1 MLQPYRFSNVLP
13 QAGALR
19 RGCHALALGVLALT
33 VAGFARA
40 AAPDAQA
47 ACRLI
52 VDNAKRLACY
62 DGLAQDKAA
71 AAPSAA
77 AVAVPAP
84 APAPLAPTAPLAT
97 SNSSGVVVSGA
108 SGAPAVTPAKIEFG
122 AETVQKAYD
131 QEGVNSLSAHLV
143 GDIDGIKKGTEL
155 RLDNG
160 QIWQSI
166 DDHDYMYEGDKPAL
180 TINRNFAGSYWMRLE
195 NSKFNVRVSRVQ

>member
-1 MLQPYRFSNVLP
+1 MSQHHCFSNVSP
-13 QAGALR
+13 RADTLR
-19 RGCHALALGVLALT
+19 RGRHALALGLLALT
-33 VAGFARA
+33 VTSFARA

-47 ACRLI
+47 GCRLI
-52 VDNAKRLACY
+52 ADNAKRLACY

-71 AAPSAA
+71 PAPSAA
-77 AVAVPAP
+77 AVIAP
-84 APAPLAPTAPLAT
+84 APTPPLAT

-131 QEGVNSLSAHLV
+131 QEGVNSLSARVV

-160 QIWQSI
+160 QVWESI

-195 NSKFNVRVSRVQ
+195 NSNFNVRVSRVQ

>member
-1 MLQPYRFSNVLP
+1 MSQHQCFSNVSP
-13 QAGALR
+13 QAGTLR
-19 RGCHALALGVLALT
+19 RGRQALALGVLALT
-33 VAGFARA
+33 VAGFAHA

-47 ACRLI
+47 GCRLI

-62 DGLAQDKAA
+62 DGHAQDQAA
-71 AAPSAA
+71 SAPSAA
-77 AVAVPAP
+77 AVALPAP
-84 APAPLAPTAPLAT
+84 APAPTAPLAT

-108 SGAPAVTPAKIEFG
+108 SGAPAVTPAKVEFG

-131 QEGVNSLSAHLV
+131 QEGANSLSAHVV

-160 QIWQSI
+160 QIWESI
-166 DDHDYMYEGDKPAL
+166 DDHEYMYEGDKPAL

>member
-1 MLQPYRFSNVLP
+1 MLQPHRFSNVSL
-13 QAGALR
+13 QAGTLR
-19 RGCHALALGVLALT
+19 RSCHALVLGVLALT

-40 AAPDAQA
+40 AVPDAPA
-47 ACRLI
+47 VCRLI

-71 AAPSAA
+71 APSAA
-77 AVAVPAP
+77 VVAVPAP
-84 APAPLAPTAPLAT
+84 APASPPPTAPLAT
-97 SNSSGVVVSGA
+97 SNASGVVVSGA
-108 SGAPAVTPAKIEFG
+108 SGVPEVTPAKIEFG
-122 AETVQKAYD
+122 AETVKKAYD

-160 QIWQSI
+160 QIWESI